1 VRDRMKLLVIGGTHF
16 VGRHAVERAV
26 ERGHEVTVFH
36 RGGSEPGEGFPDVEH
51 VHGDRDGGL
60 SALKRRTWDATLDTC
75 GYVPRVVRESARLPG
90 IAAGHYTFVSS
101 LSVYPDGVDQ
111 GATEA
116 TPGHGP
122 PFPDTEEITG
132 ESYGPLKI
140 ACELEV
146 QGAFPGRALIVRPG
160 FIVGP
165 YDPIDRFPYW
175 VRRAAM
181 GGEML
186 APEPADLRV
195 QLVDVRDL
203 AAFVVDHAEAGTGD
217 VFNVTGPKGVLTM
230 RELLEACVAAGDADT
245 ETIWVGQAFLRERGL
260 HEGGEHG
267 WEQLPYWYPK
277 VGGSPRS
284 TCQRRSARGSGPAP
298 SPRRSPTRSPGTARA
313 DRPGR
318 WAPASRPKPNARFSM
333 RGANAGDHA
342 TAADAG
348 AKVQVD
354 LCEFRGDVARVRP
367 GQSQSLVHPTG
378 QYSKKCPQVEGHVL
392 RLSGRHA
399 KVRREGYRK
408 DGSE

>member
-1 VRDRMKLLVIGGTHF
+1 MKLLVIGGTRF

-60 SALKRRTWDATLDTC
+60 SALKDRTWDAALDTC
-75 GYVPRVVRESARLPG
+75 GYVPRVVRRSARLPG

-101 LSVYPDGVDQ
+101 LSVYPDHVDL

-132 ESYGPLKI
+132 ESYGPLKV
-140 ACELEV
+140 ACEREV

-165 YDPIDRFPYW
+165 YDPIDRFSYW

-203 AAFVVDHAEAGTGD
+203 VAFVVDHAEAGTGD
-217 VFNVTGPKGVLTM
+217 VFNVTGPDGVLTM

-245 ETIWVGQAFLRERGL
+245 ETIWVGQAFLRQRGL

-267 WEQLPYWYPK
+267 WEQLPYWYPEVAGFSGFDVSK
-277 VGGSPRS
+277 ALGAGLRFRPLAETIAHTLAWDR
-284 TCQRRSARGSGPAP
+284 TRGQTWPMGAGITPEAE
-298 SPRRSPTRSPGTARA
+298 RA
-313 DRPGR
+313 LL
-318 WAPASRPKPNARFSM
+318 
-333 RGANAGDHA
+333 
-342 TAADAG
+342 DAW
-348 AKVQVD
+348 
-354 LCEFRGDVARVRP
+354 
-367 GQSQSLVHPTG
+367 
-378 QYSKKCPQVEGHVL
+378 
-392 RLSGRHA
+392 
-399 KVRREGYRK
+399 RER
-408 DGSE
+408 E